1 MKTPQITY
9 DYKNPPMNTRKIK
22 LALTAGLINKNKGNN
37 ALASVKDLM
46 AQFADDAGRFIE
58 LTSLSNR
65 TMGSTVKER
74 YALQY
79 EKCILNVDLVSY
91 PKANHQMVQAFQVR

>member
-1 MKTPQITY
+1 
-9 DYKNPPMNTRKIK
+9 MNTRKIK
-22 LALTAGLINKNKGNN
+22 LALTAGLINKSTGSN

-46 AQFADDAGRFIE
+46 SNFVDDAGSFIG

-65 TMGSTVKER
+65 TMGTTVKQR

-79 EKCILNVDLVSY
+79 EKCILNVDLVSF
-91 PKANHQMVQAFQVR
+91 PKANHQMVQGFQVR

>member
-1 MKTPQITY
+1 
-9 DYKNPPMNTRKIK
+9 MNTRKIK
-22 LALTAGLINKNKGNN
+22 LALTAALINKNASTN
-37 ALASVKDLM
+37 ALASIKDLM
-46 AQFADDAGRFIE
+46 VHLVDDTGRFIR

-79 EKCILNVDLVSY
+79 EKCTLNVDLVSY
-91 PKANHQMVQAFQVR
+91 PKANHQMVQSFQVR